1 MLSQAILS
9 NIHPSKQINSKGN
22 HDMSNYPDN
31 IRDFDNCAGSPFYEE
46 AECCDK
52 CDEELEYERDEDGM
66 SEIHEC
72 KATYQC
78 PMCESFNLKEDY
90 FPAENCLDEIDAMRC
105 DDCGTIAP
113 LATWE
118 KLATKAKDV

>member
-1 MLSQAILS
+1 
-9 NIHPSKQINSKGN
+9 
-22 HDMSNYPDN
+22 MSNYPDD
-31 IRDFDNCAGSPFYEE
+31 IRNFDNTPGSPFYED

-52 CDEELEYERDEDGM
+52 CDKDLEFSCDGDGGFDEV
-66 SEIHEC
+66 HEC
-72 KATYQC
+72 SATFQC

-105 DDCGTIAP
+105 DECGTIAP

-118 KLATKAKDV
+118 KLATKAEDA